1 MSAPFQRS
9 LRALA
14 GDGHRGVTLGVA
26 AAAVIAAVWAGWLLR
41 SRVSVYAVTESAR
54 IEVERAAHPVQASA
68 SGRVVSLNLALDRW
82 VEAGDPLVELDAE
95 ALRLDLAE
103 KRARLAGIPAQ
114 LAALEKQIA
123 AKQAA
128 LQEHRRATAAH
139 TAEARARQREA
150 DAVAG
155 FTESE
160 AKRATLLR
168 EDGLVSDVDLARS
181 RSEGLARRAAADA
194 QRLAVRR
201 LAAEQL
207 MAERDIEADVAEL
220 ERTAEELRAQ
230 EGSLE
235 ASIAAA
241 THQIEQRTL
250 RAPIAGQ
257 LGEVAPLQAG
267 AVLEEGAR
275 VAVVVPRRELRVVA
289 DFPPAT
295 VVGRVRPGQPG
306 WMRLDGFPWV
316 QYGTLPLAV
325 TGVGS
330 ELRDGKVRVELRIAG
345 TPPAGVPLQ
354 HGLPGMVE
362 VEIERVKPLDLV
374 VRAAGQ
380 ALQSAPV
387 EPL

>member
-1 MSAPFQRS
+1 M
-9 LRALA
+9 
-14 GDGHRGVTLGVA
+14 TLGVA
-26 AAAVIAAVWAGWLLR
+26 AGAVLAAVWAGWFLR

-82 VEAGDPLVELDAE
+82 VEVGDPLVELDAE

-155 FTESE
+155 FTEAE

-194 QRLAVRR
+194 QRLAVGR

-220 ERTAEELRAQ
+220 ERTAEELRTQ
-230 EGSLE
+230 KGSLE

-241 THQIEQRTL
+241 THQIELRTL

-257 LGEVAPLQAG
+257 LGEAAPLQVG

-316 QYGTLPLAV
+316 QYGTLPLTV

-362 VEIERVKPLDLV
+362 VEIERIKPLDLV
-374 VRAAGQ
+374 VRAAGR